1 MAVCCGEVVWW
12 YLRRV
17 GGTKYLSN
25 STKTTMAM
33 CNWDQGCSG
42 HFQHGC
48 GHILS
53 WHCRHP
59 FTLAS
64 TSASNPGH
72 HTMPHAFDLSLAG
85 PFMGHM
91 FLLVVDAHS
100 KWRGS
105 DGPIQS
111 TIQKLRTIHGL
122 LETIVS
128 DNATCFRSAE
138 FKVFLSR
145 NGTQHILSAS
155 YDPATNGLA
164 ERAVQTFKESIK
176 KATQGDIETKLSRL
190 LFHYR
195 ITPHSTTGV

>member
-1 MAVCCGEVVWW
+1 
-12 YLRRV
+12 
-17 GGTKYLSN
+17 
-25 STKTTMAM
+25 
-33 CNWDQGCSG
+33 
-42 HFQHGC
+42 
-48 GHILS
+48 
-53 WHCRHP
+53 
-59 FTLAS
+59 
-64 TSASNPGH
+64 
-72 HTMPHAFDLSLAG
+72 MPHAFDLSLAG

-145 NGTQHILSAS
+145 NGIQHILSAP

-164 ERAVQTFKESIK
+164 ERAIQTFKE
-176 KATQGDIETKLSRL
+176 
-190 LFHYR
+190 
-195 ITPHSTTGV
+195 V